1 MSDDKPEK
9 IKVEIETTPEYFD
22 KVMSAVNSVR
32 SNSIVRIIGETFKPV
47 IPMLESALALIDEII
62 QIFERAQCNKNICKL
77 LKDRVIA
84 AEAVIKILQQR
95 VENGEKLDKTYQEAF
110 LRFKNSLENIKI
122 YTEQVSQIQGIK
134 RYLNANEIRENF
146 FRLTEEY
153 DACMNDLHF
162 TMIVS
167 YEEQRR
173 IDHKY
178 LEADITIMK
187 EFLEKIQT
195 IFDENFKF
203 LSHEVNIRNPDSRGY
218 KYNPDVKVH
227 EIDSAM
233 IKDPACG
240 SESDRRGEV
249 VKRILKNGAEIGCE
263 SFKIPTDKDAKKAYE
278 TSLRYL
284 PILEKLGES
293 TNILKF
299 YGLSKLDGRDVMVF
313 EWAELGSLKKIYE
326 KSPISWQTKANLA
339 YGICSGIVFLQA
351 LRIFHHD
358 LRCENIMITRAFEAK
373 IANFQYSRLH
383 DQNSTNISKNYM
395 DFLNWMAPEKM
406 QKYKKKMGSIPSEA
420 DAGLFP
426 YTQKCE
432 IFSFGMLLWELTY
445 QKVPY
450 EDDLMQ
456 SIIDKITAGKREECK
471 VFSGLEYENDNI
483 QNNLISI
490 IKKAWEHNPD
500 VRISLEQLYIDVS
513 NLSKKVVPGKDPA
526 ILTINNISDES
537 HSKPLS
543 EEEPELDDCYIT
555 DYSDFEQILLVEEG
569 LKLHKTGDKQ
579 NRKKA
584 WECFEANAEL
594 GNVSAIYWKGYY
606 LHEGYYIDNRTDE
619 QKRCDIEEATKLY
632 KIAADKNHPDA
643 QLRYACILPRVK
655 ENREEFLKYLTLA
668 ADNGNSVAMY
678 TLADMYLNGKVVPK
692 DSVKGE
698 RYLKLSADSKNE
710 KAVTLAQK
718 LGIKVF

>member
-1 MSDDKPEK
+1 MSDYKPEK
-9 IKVEIETTPEYFD
+9 IKVTIETTSEYFD
-22 KVMSAVNSVR
+22 KIMNAVNSVR
-32 SNSIVRIIGETFKPV
+32 SNSIVRVIGETLKPV
-47 IPMLESALALIDEII
+47 IPMLESALALIDEIT

-95 VENGEKLDKTYQEAF
+95 VENGEKLDKTYQQTF
-110 LRFKNSLENIKI
+110 LRFKNSLENIKT
-122 YTEQVSQIQGIK
+122 YTEEVSQIQGIK
-134 RYLNANEIRENF
+134 RYLNVNEIREKF

-153 DACMNDLHF
+153 DVCMSDLNF

-167 YEEQRR
+167 HEEQRR

-178 LEADITIMK
+178 LEADITLMK
-187 EFLEKIQT
+187 EFLEKIQA
-195 IFDENFKF
+195 IFDENFKI

-218 KYNPDVKVH
+218 KYNPNVKVH
-227 EIDSAM
+227 EIDSGM

-240 SESDRRGEV
+240 SESDSRGEV
-249 VKRILKNGAEIGCE
+249 VKRILKNGVEIACV
-263 SFKIPTDKDAKKAYE
+263 SFNIPIDENAKKEYE
-278 TSLRYL
+278 MSLRYL

-299 YGLSKLDGRDVMVF
+299 YGLSKLDSRDVMVF
-313 EWAELGSLKKIYE
+313 EWAELGSLKKVYE
-326 KSPISWQTKANLA
+326 KSPISWQTKANIA

-351 LRIFHHD
+351 LKIFHHD
-358 LRCENIMITRAFEAK
+358 LRCENIM
-373 IANFQYSRLH
+373 NLLDY
-383 DQNSTNISKNYM
+383 
-395 DFLNWMAPEKM
+395 LNWMAPEKM
-406 QKYKKKMGSIPSEA
+406 QKYKKKMSSITSET
-420 DAGLFP
+420 DAELFP

-445 QKVPY
+445 QMVPY
-450 EDDLMQ
+450 KDDEMQ
-456 SIIDKITAGKREECK
+456 SIIDKVTAGKREECK
-471 VFSGLEYENDNI
+471 VFSSLEYENDNI
-483 QNNLISI
+483 HNNLISI

-513 NLSKKVVPGKDPA
+513 NLSKKVVPGKVPA

-537 HSKPLS
+537 HTKPSS
-543 EEEPELDDCYIT
+543 EEYEESELDDCYIT

-569 LKLHKTGDKQ
+569 IKLHKTGDKQ

-594 GNVSAIYWKGYY
+594 GNVPAIYWKGYY
-606 LHEGYYIDNRTDE
+606 LHEGYYIGNRTDE
-619 QKRCDIEEATKLY
+619 QKRCDIEEALKLY
-632 KIAADKNHPDA
+632 KIAADKNHSDA
-643 QLRYACILPRVK
+643 QLRYACLLPRVK

-668 ADNGNSVAMY
+668 ANNANNGNSVAMY
-678 TLADMYLNGKVVPK
+678 LLADMYLNGKVVQK
-692 DSVKGE
+692 DPVKGE
-698 RYLKLSADSKNE
+698 RYLKLSAGSKNE